1 MQNKLYILGTPIGN
15 LEDITLRALRILK
28 EADLILSEDTRVT
41 KKLLD
46 KYEINTPLQ
55 RFDAKFEIKNTEK
68 VISLLKEGK
77 NMVLV
82 TDAGTP
88 GVSDPGGFIVRKV
101 RETLGS
107 SFISPIPGASSLT
120 TAISVAGLSKPDFVF
135 LGFLPH
141 KKGRETLFKEI
152 SQAERAYI
160 FLESPHRI
168 IKTLES
174 LSKNLPQNR
183 EILLA
188 RELTKIYEEV
198 ISGGASEVLEHLLK
212 NPEKIRGEFVVIV
225 SSK

>member
-160 FLESPHRI
+160 FLES
-168 IKTLES
+168 